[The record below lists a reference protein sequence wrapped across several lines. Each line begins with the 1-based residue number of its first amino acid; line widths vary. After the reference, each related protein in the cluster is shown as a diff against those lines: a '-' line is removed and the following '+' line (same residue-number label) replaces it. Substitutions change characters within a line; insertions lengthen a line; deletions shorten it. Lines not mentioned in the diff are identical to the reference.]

1 MKGGDKMLKIALLNL
16 KGEKVKDIQL
26 NDSIFGIEPN
36 ETVVYD
42 AVVLAQASL
51 RQGTH
56 KTKTR
61 AEVRGGGRKPWRQ
74 KKTGNA
80 RQGSIRSPQWKGG
93 GIVFGPVPRSYDKK
107 MNKKERRLALKSA
120 LSYKVTG
127 NELIAIDNFNIDS
140 SKTKDMMEIMTNLK
154 VDKSALI
161 VVNELTDNLVLASR
175 NLSDVKVITA
185 NEVNT
190 FDVVTYDYLIIAED
204 AVKALEEVLA

>member
-1 MKGGDKMLKIALLNL
+1 MKGGDKMLKIALLNI

-36 ETVVYD
+36 ETVVYN
-42 AVVLAQASL
+42 AIVLAQASL

-56 KTKTR
+56 KVKTR
-61 AEVRGGGRKPWRQ
+61 SEVRGGGRKPWRQ

-80 RQGSIRSPQWKGG
+80 RQGSIRSPQWRGG
-93 GIVFGPVPRSYDKK
+93 GIVFGPVPRSHDKK

-127 NELIAIDNFNIDS
+127 KELIAIDEFNIDS
-140 SKTKDMMEIMTNLK
+140 IKTKDMIDIMNNLK

-161 VVNELTDNLVLASR
+161 VVSELSDNLVLASR
-175 NLSDVKVITA
+175 NLSDVKVIKA

-190 FDVVTYDYLIIAED
+190 FDVVTYDYLIITED
-204 AVKALEEVLA
+204 AIKGLEEVLV